1 MIGLQCGEETVT
13 ICQAVYIEY
22 RYVTYGQTDRR
33 MDTRTS
39 HDGIGRVYAE
49 HISWQK
55 LAFFDQY
62 LALIPKTL
70 QDTVIV
76 THMED
81 E

>member
-1 MIGLQCGEETVT
+1 
-13 ICQAVYIEY
+13 
-22 RYVTYGQTDRR
+22 

-39 HDGIGRVYAE
+39 HDGIGRAYAE

-81 E
+81 EWELVRDLLNGAIFNDLQ